1 MLKKVVAISGKPGLY
16 KILSQ
21 GKNIIIVESLSEGK
35 RMPAYNQDKIM
46 SLGEISMYTQSG
58 EKPLYE
64 ILELLKTQAAGEKIS
79 MDPKADNEAYRSY
92 FVGVLPD
99 FDKERVYPSDIKKL
113 INWYNLLI
121 EKGYTDFTPIQNE
134 EQITSTTDEVS

>member
-58 EKPLYE
+58 EKPLHE
-64 ILELLKTQAAGEKIS
+64 ILELLKTQTGGEKIS
-79 MDPKADNEAYRSY
+79 MDPKADNEAFRSY
-92 FVGVLPD
+92 FASVLPD

-121 EKGYTDFTPIQNE
+121 EKGYTDFAPIQNE